1 MLVMLNGIE
10 LKEVIA
16 IVMMQ
21 LICLLIL
28 KRITLTEETR
38 RQQMELKLSE
48 FLNRKAEHTCKNKQ
62 KNHENY
68 ACHLMIFI

>member
-1 MLVMLNGIE
+1 MLIMLNGIE

-28 KRITLTEETR
+28 KRITFTEETTDG
-38 RQQMELKLSE
+38 MKV
-48 FLNRKAEHTCKNKQ
+48 T
-62 KNHENY
+62 
-68 ACHLMIFI
+68 